1 MPMGKCGTRDITACI
16 LSNTYPCLASQPI
29 STLTPTHQNH
39 MFTSTH
45 VLAYCY
51 LGALAILRCIFS
63 GQLQVNLQAYPALEA
78 TSIHCLE
85 NRISTEED
93 KESPVSLSS
102 HAHAASTV
110 QRPWE
115 VGSQKLCKVGAAPN
129 LSQMSKLKY
138 GNANSLLQRMTGLD
152 LSDFSGL
159 QSPCPLSSM
168 TSPYAQ
174 LYPIREFA
182 V

>member
-1 MPMGKCGTRDITACI
+1 MGKCGTRDITSCI

-85 NRISTEED
+85 NWISTEDD